1 MKNKK
6 IVRLFLCFVVAS
18 LLLVLSS
25 CSSCGASQ
33 ASTKS
38 SGLDNSQL
46 IGWIN
51 DNQELKVENPSFE
64 IDENLSDTE
73 KVDKINALIEEIATP
88 ITIEQEEK
96 IVTAKKYY
104 Y

>member
-33 ASTKS
+33 ASTKFQS

-51 DNQELKVENPSFE
+51 DNQELKVENP
-64 IDENLSDTE
+64 
-73 KVDKINALIEEIATP
+73 KGR
-88 ITIEQEEK
+88 
-96 IVTAKKYY
+96 
-104 Y
+104 

>member
-33 ASTKS
+33 ASTKFQS

-73 KVDKINALIEEIATP
+73 KVDKINSLIEEIWKYH
-88 ITIEQEEK
+88 QLMLK
-96 IVTAKKYY
+96 I
-104 Y
+104 

>member
-1 MKNKK
+1 M
-6 IVRLFLCFVVAS
+6 
-18 LLLVLSS
+18 
-25 CSSCGASQ
+25 
-33 ASTKS
+33 
-38 SGLDNSQL
+38 DNSQL

-104 Y
+104 DLLAEESKENIVDCFNVCSNFCICLSRSCYEITDNH